1 MLKFKKLFVSVI
13 VLFVFAVSSLHGQIL
28 QDLKIKLSAGLYGL
42 VGPTNQYSDEYN
54 YKPSINYSLGL
65 VKNFNLNNSGSWL
78 LGTEILYN
86 RTNIKV
92 GLEGQMDHFK
102 LDQLLIPV
110 KLMYRKNNL
119 KVFVGLVN
127 SFNFETKIK
136 EYDSDYF
143 RSVGSF
149 GSVDN
154 SVATLLKD
162 DFIDKTFSLQYCLGF
177 EISNAKGNSIG
188 LEFIDYFG
196 FRNYYRKL
204 FNSSYYFQQIS
215 SSTLNF
221 YVNFNINKP

>member
-1 MLKFKKLFVSVI
+1 M
-13 VLFVFAVSSLHGQIL
+13 
-28 QDLKIKLSAGLYGL
+28 YGL

-92 GLEGQMDHFK
+92 GLEDQMDHFK

-162 DFIDKTFSLQYCLGF
+162 DFIDKTFSLQYCLVF
-177 EISNAKGNSIG
+177 EISNAMGNSIG

>member
-92 GLEGQMDHFK
+92 GLEDQMDHFK

-143 RSVGSF
+143 RPVGSF

>member
-42 VGPTNQYSDEYN
+42 VGPTNQYSDVYN

-78 LGTEILYN
+78 LGTELLYN

-92 GLEGQMDHFK
+92 GLEDQMDHFK

-136 EYDSDYF
+136 EYDSVYF

-149 GSVDN
+149 GNVDN

>member
-1 MLKFKKLFVSVI
+1 MLKLKKLFVSVI
-13 VLFVFAVSSLHGQIL
+13 VLFVFAVSSLQGQIL

-92 GLEGQMDHFK
+92 GLEDQMDHFK

-136 EYDSDYF
+136 EYDSVYF

-215 SSTLNF
+215 SSTINF

>member
-1 MLKFKKLFVSVI
+1 MLKLKKLFVSVI
-13 VLFVFAVSSLHGQIL
+13 VLFVFAVSSLQGQIL

-92 GLEGQMDHFK
+92 GLEDQMDHFK

-215 SSTLNF
+215 SSTINF

>member
-1 MLKFKKLFVSVI
+1 MLKFKKLYVSVI
-13 VLFVFAVSSLHGQIL
+13 VLYVFAVSSLHGQIL

-42 VGPTNQYSDEYN
+42 VGPTNQYSDVYN

-92 GLEGQMDHFK
+92 GLEDQIDHFK

-136 EYDSDYF
+136 EYDSGYF

>member
-1 MLKFKKLFVSVI
+1 
-13 VLFVFAVSSLHGQIL
+13 
-28 QDLKIKLSAGLYGL
+28 
-42 VGPTNQYSDEYN
+42 
-54 YKPSINYSLGL
+54 
-65 VKNFNLNNSGSWL
+65 
-78 LGTEILYN
+78 
-86 RTNIKV
+86 
-92 GLEGQMDHFK
+92 MDHFK

-143 RSVGSF
+143 RSIGTYNYD
-149 GSVDN
+149 DN
-154 SVATLLKD
+154 SGATLFKN

-188 LEFIDYFG
+188 LEFFDYFG
-196 FRNYYRKL
+196 FRNYYRKF

>member
-92 GLEGQMDHFK
+92 GLEDQIDHFK

-127 SFNFETKIK
+127 SFNFESSIK

-149 GSVDN
+149 GNVDN
-154 SVATLLKD
+154 SVATLLKM
-162 DFIDKTFSLQYCLGF
+162 
-177 EISNAKGNSIG
+177 IS
-188 LEFIDYFG
+188 
-196 FRNYYRKL
+196 
-204 FNSSYYFQQIS
+204 
-215 SSTLNF
+215 
-221 YVNFNINKP
+221 

>member
-1 MLKFKKLFVSVI
+1 MLKFKKLYVSVI
-13 VLFVFAVSSLHGQIL
+13 VLYVFAVSSLHGQIL

-78 LGTEILYN
+78 LGTELLYN

-92 GLEGQMDHFK
+92 GLEDQIDHFK

-136 EYDSDYF
+136 EYDSGYF

-177 EISNAKGNSIG
+177 ELSNAKGNSIG

>member
-13 VLFVFAVSSLHGQIL
+13 VLFVFAVSSLQGQIL

-92 GLEGQMDHFK
+92 GLEDQMDHFK

>member
-13 VLFVFAVSSLHGQIL
+13 VLFVFAVSSLQGQIL

-92 GLEGQMDHFK
+92 GLEDQMDHFK

-215 SSTLNF
+215 SSTINF

>member
-1 MLKFKKLFVSVI
+1 MLKFKKLYVSVI

-92 GLEGQMDHFK
+92 GLEDQMDHFK

-136 EYDSDYF
+136 EYDSVYF

-149 GSVDN
+149 GNVDN

>member
-42 VGPTNQYSDEYN
+42 VGQTNQYSDEYN

-136 EYDSDYF
+136 EYDSVYF

-149 GSVDN
+149 GNVDN

>member
-13 VLFVFAVSSLHGQIL
+13 VLFVFAVSSLQGQIL

-136 EYDSDYF
+136 EYDSVYF

-149 GSVDN
+149 GNVDN

>member
-1 MLKFKKLFVSVI
+1 MLKFKKLYVSVI
-13 VLFVFAVSSLHGQIL
+13 VLYVFAVSSLHGQIL

-78 LGTEILYN
+78 LGTELLYN

-92 GLEGQMDHFK
+92 GLEDQIDHFK

-136 EYDSDYF
+136 EYDSGYF

>member
-92 GLEGQMDHFK
+92 GLEDQMDHFK

-136 EYDSDYF
+136 EYDSVYF

-149 GSVDN
+149 GNVDN

-215 SSTLNF
+215 SSTINF

>member
-92 GLEGQMDHFK
+92 GLEDQMDHFK

-136 EYDSDYF
+136 EYDSVYF

-149 GSVDN
+149 GNVDN